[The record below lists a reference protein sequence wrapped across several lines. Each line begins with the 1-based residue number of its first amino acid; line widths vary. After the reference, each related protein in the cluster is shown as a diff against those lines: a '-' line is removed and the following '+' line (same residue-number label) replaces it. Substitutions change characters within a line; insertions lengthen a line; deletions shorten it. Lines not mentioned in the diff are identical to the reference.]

1 MTLNDFLIE
10 IDYHLIM
17 LETILEYKN
26 EEGIC
31 VVSQSE
37 IAMRINKNKTWVS
50 KAIKR
55 LNAEDTCIEQI
66 GKGKYKIHY
75 TNIKENGVF
84 PKVIKLMTDKATLS
98 NFCEKGVLLREKY
111 GISKRTIQIFT
122 GYLGFLCS

>member
-10 IDYHLIM
+10 IDYHILM

-26 EEGIC
+26 EDGVC
-31 VVSQSE
+31 AVSQFE
-37 IAMRINKNKTWVS
+37 IATRINKKQSWVS

-66 GKGKYKIHY
+66 EKGKYKIHY

-84 PKVIKLMTDKATLS
+84 PKVIKLMMDKATLS
-98 NFCEKGVLLREKY
+98 NFCEKDVLLREKY
-111 GISKRTIQIFT
+111 GINKRTIQIFS
-122 GYLGFLCS
+122 GYLGFLSG